1 VGQTEERR
9 PDPRV
14 QRSRAAVLEA
24 ATALFLERGYVDTS
38 TDDVAARAGVSKKT
52 LYNTVGGKER
62 LFTEVVL
69 AVTATAER
77 FADDLVAAL
86 READDVAEALHAL
99 ARRHLA
105 AVTSPRVVRLRRLAS
120 AESRRF
126 PELAREYHRRAPG
139 RVVDALAAVLA
150 GLDRRGRLRTPDAR
164 TAAEHLAFLVV
175 GPTLDAVM
183 FEGEAAVPDAAEL
196 DRRARA
202 GVEAFLAAYGVR
214 ADAKASSARTAA
226 GTSSGP
232 VSGAGK
238 GVRRS

>member
-1 VGQTEERR
+1 MDEDEDRQRL
-9 PDPRV
+9 DPRV

-52 LYNTVGGKER
+52 LYNTVGDKER

-69 AVTATAER
+69 GVTAIAER

-86 READDVAEALHAL
+86 GDADDVAAALHAL

-105 AVTSPRVVRLRRLAS
+105 SVTSPTVVRLRRLAS

-126 PELAREYHRRAPG
+126 PALAREYHRRAPD
-139 RVVDALAAVLA
+139 RVVSSLAAVL
-150 GLDRRGRLRTPDAR
+150 GDLDRRGQLRAPDPR

-175 GPTLDAVM
+175 GPILDRVM
-183 FEGEAAVPDAAEL
+183 FEGEAAVPEAAEL

-202 GVEAFLAAYGVR
+202 GVEVFLAAYG
-214 ADAKASSARTAA
+214 A
-226 GTSSGP
+226 
-232 VSGAGK
+232 
-238 GVRRS
+238 